1 MFIPLPVIA
10 LPPLV
15 DDHQHGDEMLLPD
28 VDAPISTDPV
38 RIQLVRHEMPFVNAA
53 NYPGHNA
60 VKTWQQF
67 VGQEPMKA
75 QLQVF
80 IDDALERN
88 VALPHVLLASG
99 MPGVGKTTLAQL
111 VATQVGSRLVKL
123 VPPFT
128 PQTLYD
134 AALGMDD
141 WEFLFVDEI
150 HKLGDH
156 GPSAAENLLHL
167 LEEKVLYLDDGV
179 HELAD
184 FTVIGATTD
193 ADKLPE
199 TIIDRF
205 VIKPYFQRYS
215 LPELV
220 RITKNFCDD
229 FGFMLDPKTM
239 VAIAKAC
246 RGTPRVA
253 RELVEG
259 ARALSN
265 SYGRSCMPDELL
277 AFKELDPDGLT
288 RQHAAYLTSLR
299 RFFGREK
306 PQYGTGAP
314 SEWEFVAGEA
324 SLMNILRE
332 NKPGLARLERF
343 LIEKGLV
350 DRTPRGRRLT
360 DRGIARADTLIS
372 QGKGIGIE

>member
-1 MFIPLPVIA
+1 MFPVPVVP
-10 LPPLV
+10 LPPLSE
-15 DDHQHGDEMLLPD
+15 DHDGTLLVPD
-28 VDAPISTDPV
+28 VDPPAPTGPI
-38 RIQLVRHEMPFVNAA
+38 RIQLVRNEIPFVNAA
-53 NYPGHNA
+53 DHPGHNA
-60 VKTWQQF
+60 VKTWGQY

-88 VALPHVLLASG
+88 AALPHTLLASG

-111 VATQVGSRLVKL
+111 VAAQFGSRLVKL

-134 AALGMDD
+134 AALSMDD

-156 GPSAAENLLHL
+156 GPAMAENLLHL

-184 FTVIGATTD
+184 FTVVGATTD

-205 VIKPYFQRYS
+205 VIKPFFQKYS
-215 LPELV
+215 LAELV

-229 FGFMLDPKTM
+229 FGCVLDPKTM

-246 RGTPRVA
+246 RGTPRIA
-253 RELVEG
+253 RELVEA
-259 ARALSN
+259 ARALNN
-265 SYGRSCMPDELL
+265 SYGRPCTPVELL
-277 AFKELDPDGLT
+277 AFKELEPDGT
-288 RQHAAYLTSLR
+288 SRQHIAYLTALYQ
-299 RFFGREK
+299 FFGREK
-306 PQYGTGAP
+306 PVYGTDQT
-314 SEWEFVAGEA
+314 EWEYVAGEA

-360 DRGIARADTLIS
+360 PRGIQRAK
-372 QGKGIGIE
+372 QFVVRGKGLNSG